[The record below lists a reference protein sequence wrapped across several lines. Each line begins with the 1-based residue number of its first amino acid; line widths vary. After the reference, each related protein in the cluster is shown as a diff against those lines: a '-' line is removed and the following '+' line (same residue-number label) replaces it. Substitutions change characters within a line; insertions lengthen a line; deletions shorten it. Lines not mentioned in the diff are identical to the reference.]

1 MRRDV
6 LLQVFGVLIL
16 APPALALAVA
26 LVPLTIWVLRRM
38 WADDD

>member
-26 LVPLTIWVLRRM
+26 LFPLTIWVLRRM